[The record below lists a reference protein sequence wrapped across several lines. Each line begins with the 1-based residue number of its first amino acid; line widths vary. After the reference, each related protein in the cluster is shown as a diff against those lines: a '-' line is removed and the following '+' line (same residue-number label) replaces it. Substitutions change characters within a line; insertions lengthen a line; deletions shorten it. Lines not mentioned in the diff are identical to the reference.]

1 MQTGRGPPVCPSTK
15 CRRGSYCIEGSVI
28 TVKQNRKSRLTIAGF
43 FIVLAGLLYSCG
55 GGGGG
60 YGGGGGTPPTST
72 VQVVACPVGG
82 TTDVSIISST
92 AAGFSPGSVTV
103 PVNTTV
109 KWTNAGGMQHTV
121 TSTTVPVNGTF
132 NQTVNP
138 GVSVCLKF
146 TSAGTFNYQCSLHPV
161 MTGLVTVQ

>member
-1 MQTGRGPPVCPSTK
+1 LKYNT
-15 CRRGSYCIEGSVI
+15 
-28 TVKQNRKSRLTIAGF
+28 KSRVTIAGF
-43 FIVLAGLLYSCG
+43 VVALAVLLYSCG

-60 YGGGGGTPPTST
+60 GYGGGGAPPTST
-72 VQVVACPVGG
+72 VQVVVCPVGG
-82 TTDVSIISST
+82 GTTDISIISST

-109 KWTNAGGMQHTV
+109 KWTNADGMLHTV
-121 TSTTVPVNGTF
+121 TNTTVPPNGTF

-138 GVSVCLKF
+138 GASVCLKF
-146 TSAGTFNYQCSLHPV
+146 TLSGAFNYQCSLHLV

>member
-1 MQTGRGPPVCPSTK
+1 LKYNT
-15 CRRGSYCIEGSVI
+15 
-28 TVKQNRKSRLTIAGF
+28 KSRVTIAGF
-43 FIVLAGLLYSCG
+43 VVALAVLLYSCG

-60 YGGGGGTPPTST
+60 GYGGGGTPPTST

-82 TTDVSIISST
+82 TTDISIISST

-109 KWTNAGGMQHTV
+109 KWTNVDGMLHTV
-121 TSTTVPVNGTF
+121 TNTTVPPNGTF
-132 NQTVNP
+132 NQTVSPNT
-138 GVSVCLKF
+138 SVCLKF
-146 TSAGTFNYQCSLHPV
+146 TAAGAFNYQCSLHPV